1 MLEAHWFGNVTLPSG
16 QVIGCGPFDV
26 DEHTAPFTVTVT
38 PGSYLLRA
46 WVAVLNREGVEW
58 QRRVAALQLV
68 VAEEPASRWDQAL
81 VPGQDI
87 STLGQDGYFG
97 YVVDGGVGTFADP
110 IALRALSEWDWDRV
124 NAEFLAPRGP
134 RPPCRGSAP
143 S

>member
-1 MLEAHWFGNVTLPSG
+1 M
-16 QVIGCGPFDV
+16 
-26 DEHTAPFTVTVT
+26 
-38 PGSYLLRA
+38 
-46 WVAVLNREGVEW
+46 EW

-124 NAEFLAPRGP
+124 NAEFLNLPWP
-134 RPPCRGSAP
+134 SAP
-143 S
+143 VPGLRAVVTDEHSGGTSSSCRPKRPGLAW